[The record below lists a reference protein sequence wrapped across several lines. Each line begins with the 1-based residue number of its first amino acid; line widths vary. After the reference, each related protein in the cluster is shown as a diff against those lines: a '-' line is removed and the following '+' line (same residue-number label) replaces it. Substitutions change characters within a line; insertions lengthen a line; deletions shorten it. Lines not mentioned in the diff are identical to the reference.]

1 MKFEID
7 FNDPNTSNVN
17 LLVDILGGK
26 LEPTGATKYG
36 PSERVMIEV
45 KDFDE
50 LKEIL
55 DKVDREFNSISSAI
69 ISYDPATIYIELYK
83 N

>member
-7 FNDPNTSNVN
+7 FNDPNVTNDD
-17 LLVDILGGK
+17 LLINTLGGK

-36 PSERVMIEV
+36 PFERVMIEV

-55 DKVDREFNSISSAI
+55 DKVDKEFNCISSAV
-69 ISYDPATIYIELYK
+69 ISYDPPTIFIDL
-83 N
+83 